1 MRINSVKL
9 NNSFIRTNTANFV
22 ANKQEQKK
30 NFKSSLECFAVYNQ
44 ISFKNKPIPL
54 YAMDY
59 YGRTKRFESILEAS
73 VVLDCSQSQIINA
86 LKGKMHLVNGLAIST
101 AANLENE
108 DNSLN
113 NTKLREM
120 TDKFSKGLS
129 VPIYLIDYSGKITR
143 FENSNEA
150 KEKLGIKH
158 VFTGGKRNSDNRNF
172 FVNANELD
180 LRRDNGRVILDIF
193 GKPEIN
199 YKKLYKILIEMSGR
213 SSMPVYLI
221 DKNKKAIRLN
231 SPKEAM
237 QQFNILSEQIGKC
250 LRGEILHTKGY
261 VIVNAFDIELR
272 DEKCQIITDKNGTP
286 LLDEQKVAD
295 YALLLDIKR
304 KQPVVLKNIQTGE
317 IIELESKKKAA
328 EFFGI
333 TRQRLD
339 SVLKTKTEYK
349 GYYIID

>member
-1 MRINSVKL
+1 
-9 NNSFIRTNTANFV
+9 
-22 ANKQEQKK
+22 
-30 NFKSSLECFAVYNQ
+30 
-44 ISFKNKPIPL
+44 
-54 YAMDY
+54 
-59 YGRTKRFESILEAS
+59 
-73 VVLDCSQSQIINA
+73 
-86 LKGKMHLVNGLAIST
+86 
-101 AANLENE
+101 
-108 DNSLN
+108 
-113 NTKLREM
+113 M

-180 LRRDNGRVILDIF
+180 LRRDNGKVILDIF
-193 GKPEIN
+193 GNPEID

-213 SSMPVYLI
+213 PSKPLYLI
-221 DKNKKAIRLN
+221 DKNKNAVRFN
-231 SPKEAM
+231 SAKEIT
-237 QQFNILSEQIGKC
+237 QKVGISSGDISKC
-250 LRGEILHTKGY
+250 LNGDILHVKGY
-261 VIVNAFDIELR
+261 VVVNAFDIELR
-272 DEKCQIITDKNGTP
+272 DEKCRIMTDKKGVP
-286 LLDEQKVAD
+286 LIDKQKVAD
-295 YALLLDIKR
+295 YATLLDVKR
-304 KQPVVLKNIQTGE
+304 KQAVSFKNIETGE
-317 IIELESKKKAA
+317 VVEFESKKKAA

>member
-1 MRINSVKL
+1 MKINL
-9 NNSFIRTNTANFV
+9 NLTTLKNNFV
-22 ANKQEQKK
+22 KQKPKTIKAKEKYNVQ
-30 NFKSSLECFAVYNQ
+30 SSLECLAVYNQ
-44 ISFKNKPIPL
+44 ISFKSKPMPL

-59 YGRTKRFESILEAS
+59 YGRTKRFDSIVQAS
-73 VVLDCSQSQIINA
+73 EMLGCSQAHIIKV
-86 LKGKMHLVNGLAIST
+86 LKGELHLANGLALGYASD
-101 AANLENE
+101 LENE
-108 DNSLN
+108 DKSLN
-113 NTKLREM
+113 EAKLKELSK
-120 TDKFSKGLS
+120 KFSSGLNL
-129 VPIYLIDYSGKITR
+129 PIYMVDYSGKVTR
-143 FENSNEA
+143 FKNSAQA
-150 KEKLGIKH
+150 KEELGIEQIYTNGEKKSSN
-158 VFTGGKRNSDNRNF
+158 GLF
-172 FVNANELD
+172 FINANELD

-237 QQFNILSEQIGKC
+237 QQFNISSEQIGKC